1 MNLLYLTFGEN
12 ISNHIQ
18 AHFSIL
24 SFLTHQEDIHTINV
38 ITDTPDFYNSLEHRI
53 NIIKINE
60 ETLKEWKGKY
70 DFFWRIKIKAIEMLC
85 SMYMNEPVVYL
96 DSDTFLYSKIKPIS
110 DALLK
115 GTAFMHEKEGELSK
129 AKSKTEKRMW
139 HQLKDG
145 TFGNIKMVASHAMF
159 NAGVVA
165 TPNQKN
171 NAECLLAVQICDEM
185 CKQGVTKRL
194 IEQFALS
201 VALHE
206 MYGLQE
212 AKNAIAHYW
221 SNKESWNSAI
231 ENFLLSA
238 NFKSFTFEQTIEAI
252 KDFNFSEQPVKIK
265 AKNTNRRLRNL
276 TDKFFPH
283 QDLLFIKNTLKPN
296 EDL

>member
-24 SFLTHQEDIHTINV
+24 SFLTHQKEIRTTNV
-38 ITDTPDFYNSLEHRI
+38 ITDVPSFYNSIKHRI

-60 ETLKEWKGKY
+60 ETLKEWKGEY

-85 SMYMNEPVVYL
+85 SKYKNEPVVYL
-96 DSDTFLYSKIKPIS
+96 DSDTFLYSDIKLIA
-110 DALLK
+110 DALLN
-115 GTAFMHEKEGELSK
+115 GSAFMHEKEGELSK

-139 HQLKDG
+139 QQVKNRV
-145 TFGNIKMVASHAMF
+145 FGDIKILASHAMW

-165 TPNQKN
+165 LPNQKN
-171 NAECLLAVQICDEM
+171 NSESLLALQICDEM

-201 VALHE
+201 VSLNE
-206 MYGLQE
+206 TYGLQE
-212 AKNAIAHYW
+212 AKTAIAHYW
-221 SNKESWNSAI
+221 SNKENWNNAI
-231 ENFLLSA
+231 EKFLLSA
-238 NFKSFTFEQTIEAI
+238 NFRSFTFEQTIEAI
-252 KDFNFSEQPVKIK
+252 KDFDFNELPVKTR
-265 AKNTNRRLRNL
+265 AKNTNRRLKNL

-283 QDLLFIKNTLKPN
+283 QDLLFIKNEIKQGL
-296 EDL
+296 

>member
-24 SFLTHQEDIHTINV
+24 SFLTHQKEIRTINV
-38 ITDTPDFYNSLEHRI
+38 ITDVPSFYNSIKHRI

-60 ETLKEWKGKY
+60 ETLKEWKGEY

-85 SMYMNEPVVYL
+85 SKYKNEPVVYL
-96 DSDTFLYSKIKPIS
+96 DSDTFLYSDIKLIA
-110 DALLK
+110 DALLN
-115 GTAFMHEKEGELSK
+115 GSAFMHEKEGELSK

-139 HQLKDG
+139 QQVKNRV
-145 TFGNIKMVASHAMF
+145 FGDIKILASHAMW

-165 TPNQKN
+165 LPNQKN
-171 NAECLLAVQICDEM
+171 NSESLLALQICDEM

-201 VALHE
+201 VSLNE
-206 MYGLQE
+206 TYGLQE
-212 AKNAIAHYW
+212 AKTAIAHYW
-221 SNKESWNSAI
+221 SNKENWNNAI
-231 ENFLLSA
+231 EKFLLSA
-238 NFKSFTFEQTIEAI
+238 NFRSFTFEQTIEAI
-252 KDFNFSEQPVKIK
+252 KDFDFNELPVKTR
-265 AKNTNRRLRNL
+265 AKNTNRRLKNL

-283 QDLLFIKNTLKPN
+283 QDLLFIKNEIKQGL
-296 EDL
+296 